1 MKIATGLLL
10 VTSALG
16 IACAARAGEADPPP
30 PTTASAAT
38 QAQATPPTAQSTD
51 TADKKKVNKVVLI
64 DNVVNDQQLK
74 QILAMGYR
82 PEGHGD
88 QVLYCRSEAEV
99 GTRFKTKTCRSS
111 TRILQDEAAGKD
123 LTKNAQKDLGNEPG
137 R

>member
-10 VTSALG
+10 VISACG
-16 IACAARAGEADPPP
+16 IAYAARAGEADPTP
-30 PTTASAAT
+30 PTTTPAAT
-38 QAQATPPTAQSTD
+38 QATPPAPQSTD
-51 TADKKKVNKVVLI
+51 TADKKKVNKIVLI

-111 TRILQDEAAGKD
+111 IRILQDEAAGKD
-123 LTKNAQKDLGNEPG
+123 LTKTAQKDLGNEPG
-137 R
+137 K